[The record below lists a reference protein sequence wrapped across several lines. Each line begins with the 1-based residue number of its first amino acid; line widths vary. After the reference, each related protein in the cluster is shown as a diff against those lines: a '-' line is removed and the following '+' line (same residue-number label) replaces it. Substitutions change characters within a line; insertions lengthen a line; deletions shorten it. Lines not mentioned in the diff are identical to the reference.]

1 MQVERL
7 INILEM
13 TALAGR
19 PISVANL
26 QTATGLPRPTC
37 YRMVQT
43 LAGHRLLE
51 TTADEDGRYVIGER
65 LIRLALLGKSDIDV
79 RRATTGSIK
88 EAAIHLGDATFLAR
102 LRNKQVEIIHVETPD
117 DTSLLFIHPG
127 LGNRPVHA
135 CSSAKA
141 ITAFAE
147 NGLQNDIIG
156 RAFESFNTNTHTSHQ
171 TLMDEFKLIA
181 KRGYA
186 ECDEEIQLGISSVAT
201 AVRFGEIGV
210 TFSVGSV
217 GHASKYTK
225 ATRRKLGE
233 YLNGLTRKVE
243 AAIQL
248 CNVAS
253 I

>member
-1 MQVERL
+1 MQLERL
-7 INILEM
+7 ISILEM
-13 TALAGR
+13 TAVAGR

-26 QTATGLPRPTC
+26 QIATGLPRPTC

-43 LAGHRLLE
+43 LTNHRLLE
-51 TTADEDGRYVIGER
+51 AEAEEGRYVIGDR

-79 RRATTGSIK
+79 RRATAGSIK

-117 DTSLLFIHPG
+117 DTTLPFIHPG

-141 ITAFAE
+141 IAAFAE
-147 NGLQNDIIG
+147 VELQNDIIG
-156 RAFESFNTNTHTSHQ
+156 GVFEPFNANTHASRQ
-171 TLMDEFKLIA
+171 ALFDELKVIA
-181 KRGYA
+181 ECGYA
-186 ECDEEIQLGISSVAT
+186 ECDEEIQVGISSVA
-201 AVRFGEIGV
+201 APVRFGEIGV

-217 GHASKYTK
+217 GHASKYTIP
-225 ATRRKLGE
+225 TRQKLGK
-233 YLNGLTRKVE
+233 YLGGLSKKVE